1 MKAITSIKEMKDWSQ
16 ITRSSSKKI
25 GFIATMGYLHQ
36 GHLSLIKCSVAECDT
51 TVVSIFVNPIQ
62 FNPDEDFDSY
72 PRNIESDKKVLQA
85 AGIDVLFTPKKEDLY
100 PKTFQTFVAV
110 EDKTSYLCGASRPG
124 FFRGVTTV
132 ILKLF
137 NIVNPNIAY
146 FGEKDWQ
153 QLEVVRTMIHD
164 LNMDVSIVGK
174 PIVRDKDGLAMSSRN
189 CYLSE
194 EDRASALTISQA
206 LESAQALVIKGERSS
221 KNIRSK
227 IRKIIEQKEGTEV
240 DYISICDPE
249 SFLEQTEI
257 HTKVLV
263 ALAVRVG
270 NTRLID
276 NRVMG
281 KAKCKK

>member
-1 MKAITSIKEMKDWSQ
+1 MKCWSRM
-16 ITRSSSKKI
+16 IHSSSKKI
-25 GFIATMGYLHQ
+25 GFVATMGCLHS
-36 GHLSLIKCSVAECDT
+36 GHLSLIKTSVAECDT
-51 TVVSIFVNPIQ
+51 TVVSIFVNPTQ
-62 FNPDEDFDSY
+62 FNPNEDFDAY
-72 PRNIESDKKVLQA
+72 PRNIELDKNILQTT
-85 AGIDVLFTPKKEDLY
+85 GIDVLFNPKREDLY
-100 PKTFQTFVAV
+100 PKAFQTFVAV
-110 EDKTSYLCGASRPG
+110 EDKTNYLCGENRPG
-124 FFRGVTTV
+124 FFRGVTTIV
-132 ILKLF
+132 LKLF
-137 NIVNPNIAY
+137 NIVDPNIAY

-153 QLEVVRTMIHD
+153 QLEVVRTMVHD

-174 PIVRDKDGLAMSSRN
+174 PIVRDRDGLAMSSRN

-194 EDRASALTISQA
+194 EDRASALTLSQA
-206 LESAQALVIKGERSS
+206 LESAQALVIKGERSA
-221 KNIRSK
+221 KNIRSE

-240 DYISICDPE
+240 DYISVCDPE

-276 NRVMG
+276 NRIMG